1 MDLQKILESL
11 SPVERKVLPFLKDG
25 LELRE
30 ISKVSKTEGTEVM
43 RALQWLEN
51 KGAVRVKASPKEII
65 DLGDNGKI
73 YADIGLP
80 EKRFLEVLA
89 GKMELDAI
97 KKATGLD
104 DNEIRICLGLLKARY
119 AISIDGNEVKPTS
132 ERDRVLQHGFPEE
145 ALLKKLP
152 KGFDDL
158 SEDEKS
164 MVSRLIKRKD
174 IVKKDIAKFRYVELT
189 ELGKKLAKER
199 VMKADLIENLTPQML
214 RERKWVGKG
223 FRRYDI
229 KTSVPRLYAGNRQPY
244 SEFLQGVREKLVSLG
259 FREMDG
265 PIIELEFFNFDS
277 LFQPQNHPARDWSA
291 TYRIKEPRYGI
302 LPERGLVLAVKK
314 AHEGGIDGSTGWKY
328 KWDEKIASQL
338 MPRAHDTA
346 ISPRFLAKGVE
357 IPGKYFSLVRCF
369 RPDVIDAK
377 HGVEF
382 NQLGGFVIDE
392 DLSFR
397 HLLGLL
403 KNFVF
408 EITGIEDVKFLP
420 DYFPFTEPSVQVSAK
435 HPEFGWIELAG
446 AGVFRPELTKPLG
459 VNEPVI
465 AWGFGLDRLAM
476 MRLGVG
482 DIRNLF
488 SNDMEFLRKAR
499 KVL

>member
-30 ISKVSKTEGTEVM
+30 ISKVSKTERIEVM

-51 KGAVRVKASPKEII
+51 KGAIRVKAAPKEIV

-164 MVSRLIKRKD
+164 IVSRLLKRKG

-199 VMKADLIENLTPQML
+199 AMKADLI
-214 RERKWVGKG
+214 
-223 FRRYDI
+223 
-229 KTSVPRLYAGNRQPY
+229 GNRRV
-244 SEFLQGVREKLVSLG
+244 QGDKPRCVA
-259 FREMDG
+259 
-265 PIIELEFFNFDS
+265 
-277 LFQPQNHPARDWSA
+277 QPQ
-291 TYRIKEPRYGI
+291 RI
-302 LPERGLVLAVKK
+302 
-314 AHEGGIDGSTGWKY
+314 
-328 KWDEKIASQL
+328 
-338 MPRAHDTA
+338 
-346 ISPRFLAKGVE
+346 
-357 IPGKYFSLVRCF
+357 
-369 RPDVIDAK
+369 
-377 HGVEF
+377 
-382 NQLGGFVIDE
+382 
-392 DLSFR
+392 
-397 HLLGLL
+397 
-403 KNFVF
+403 
-408 EITGIEDVKFLP
+408 
-420 DYFPFTEPSVQVSAK
+420 
-435 HPEFGWIELAG
+435 
-446 AGVFRPELTKPLG
+446 
-459 VNEPVI
+459 
-465 AWGFGLDRLAM
+465 RLC
-476 MRLGVG
+476 
-482 DIRNLF
+482 
-488 SNDMEFLRKAR
+488 LR
-499 KVL
+499 